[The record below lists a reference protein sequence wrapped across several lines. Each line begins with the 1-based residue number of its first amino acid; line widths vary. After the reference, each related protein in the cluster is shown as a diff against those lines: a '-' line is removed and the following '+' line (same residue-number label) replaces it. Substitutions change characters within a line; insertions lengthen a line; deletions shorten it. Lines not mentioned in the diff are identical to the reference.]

1 MDVDLFELGT
11 ESDASSLVRFR
22 GSPNWSV
29 ASLVWSEYCYIL
41 SRCEHGFLNRES
53 GRGDRP
59 LSLVNGDKSAINFCE
74 SLMNQGM
81 NQDNFRR

>member
-1 MDVDLFELGT
+1 LDVDLFELGT

-53 GRGDRP
+53 GREDSP
-59 LSLVNGDKSAINFCE
+59 LSLVNDDKFLRKFDESGDE
-74 SLMNQGM
+74 SG
-81 NQDNFRR
+81 